1 MLRRTPETRTMIDR
15 IGRAIAAAD
24 NSDFQA
30 DEPRYRRLA
39 AAPLKPLTRPSEAM
53 VDAAYHAVWFDD
65 HWAINSRRD
74 FKKAVR
80 AMITFAMREYER

>member
-15 IGRAIAAAD
+15 IGQAIAVAD

-39 AAPLKPLTRPSEAM
+39 AASLKP
-53 VDAAYHAVWFDD
+53 
-65 HWAINSRRD
+65 
-74 FKKAVR
+74 
-80 AMITFAMREYER
+80 